1 MTTIA
6 DIEKLAR
13 AYAAKRGALA
23 DQVSMLLA
31 DLAEL
36 KRRRLSEI
44 RKAVARA
51 AEAHGALHAALE
63 AHPELFVKPRSMTFD
78 GIKVG
83 WAKGKGEIHV
93 ADAAQVVK
101 LIRRHFPD
109 RFDDLV
115 KVKETPLKSALGRLT
130 VDELKRIGVTVEE
143 TGDRVVIKPVDG
155 EVEKLVDA
163 LLGEAAKEEDDD
175 NG

>member
-1 MTTIA
+1 MTTLT

-13 AYAAKRGALA
+13 VYAAQRNALA
-23 DQVSMLLA
+23 DQVALLHA
-31 DLAEL
+31 DMADL
-36 KRRRLSEI
+36 KRRRLPAI

-51 AEAHGALHAALE
+51 AEAHSALHAELE

-83 WAKGKGEIHV
+83 WVKGKGEIHV

-130 VDELKRIGVTVEE
+130 ADELKRIGVTVEE

-155 EVEKLVDA
+155 EVEKLVEA
-163 LLGEAAKEEDDD
+163 LLGEATKEDEDD
-175 NG
+175 G